1 MSGIS
6 DALKSSA
13 NNLQSLERS
22 LGIIQSNVGNA
33 STQGYARQDVGTALD
48 SSFAT
53 SFLQVSSRDEFAEE
67 AVRRQSTQL
76 GHFDQLSSVLGQ
88 VEGNFG
94 ASGDAQIPK
103 SISNLFATFSA
114 LSTNPNDTG
123 SRQLVIDRAGQLAR
137 SFNSASASLGTA
149 LADSRRQVSATV
161 DSINHLAGLIRDFNT
176 SQLGSADVAGQSSL
190 DAKIHAAL
198 EQLSEFAD
206 VQALRQTD
214 GSITLLLGGQTPLVV
229 GANQY
234 LIQADVTSAPTV
246 SIHDSG
252 GVDITSQISGGRLSG
267 GLKAINQLLPGYQN
281 GLNQLA
287 QGIAD
292 SVNTVLAAGL
302 DTNGNPGAPLFSYT
316 YPDASATLSVT
327 AITYGELAAATP
339 GAPGGNG
346 NALALSALETSP
358 AVNGLTFARSY
369 GKVSAGVGRDV
380 ADAGDNRDLQ
390 KQLLSQARERRAAS
404 SGVSLD
410 QEAIRL
416 VEYQRA
422 YQATA
427 RLVSILDQL
436 SQTTIDMI
444 H

>member
-13 NNLQSLERS
+13 SHLLSLERS
-22 LGIIQSNVGNA
+22 LGLIQSNVGNA
-33 STQGYARQDVGTALD
+33 STQGYARQDVGSALD
-48 SSFAT
+48 SST
-53 SFLQVSSRDEFAEE
+53 DSFLQLSSRDDFAEQ
-67 AVRRQSTQL
+67 AVRRQSSQL
-76 GHFDQLSSVLGQ
+76 GHFDQLASVLDQ

-94 ASGDAQIPK
+94 ASGDAEIPK

-114 LSTNPNDTG
+114 LSTNPNDTA
-123 SRQLVIDRAGQLAR
+123 SRQLVIDRARQLAR
-137 SFNSASASLGTA
+137 SFNSTSASLGTT

-161 DSINHLAGLIRDFNT
+161 DSINHLAGLVRDFNT
-176 SQLGSADVAGQSSL
+176 SQIRNADVAGESSV
-190 DAKIHAAL
+190 DAKLHATL

-214 GSITLLLGGQTPLVV
+214 GTITLLLGGQTAIVV
-229 GANQY
+229 GAKQY

-246 SIHDSG
+246 SIQDSA

-267 GLKAINQLLPGYQN
+267 GLKAINQALPGYQD

-292 SVNTVLAAGL
+292 SVNAVLAAGV
-302 DTNGNPGAPLFSYT
+302 DTNGNAGAPLFSYT
-316 YPDASATLSVT
+316 DPNVSATFTVT
-327 AITYGELAAATP
+327 AITAGELAAATP

-358 AVNGLTFARSY
+358 AVNGLTYARAY
-369 GKVSAGVGRDV
+369 GKISAAVGREV
-380 ADAGDNRDLQ
+380 ADARDSQDFQ
-390 KQLLSQARERRAAS
+390 KQLLSQARERRAES

-410 QEAIRL
+410 EEAIRL

-444 H
+444 R